1 MSMVVADLNLAGIRS
16 LPTEANPP
24 LVVNPYGVSPRAV
37 ALESPEPVAG
47 RNPEIGKLSGCI
59 ELDKLAKGNAG
70 DS

>member
-1 MSMVVADLNLAGIRS
+1 MSMVVADLNLAGINP

-24 LVVNPYGVSPRAV
+24 LVVDPYGVSSRAIT
-37 ALESPEPVAG
+37 LESLEPVAG
-47 RNPEIGKLSGCI
+47 RNPEIRKLSGSI